1 MKHLAYGSLLLCALT
16 SNAAATS
23 ILNDVYHIGNSLT
36 FDFLYEYSL
45 DKYSLDDLAADVGFE
60 NTQTGSHI
68 RCSKGPA
75 YIYQNP
81 SETCE
86 PPTPS
91 TWETALPSQAWDGI
105 AIQLHHFPNLETLG
119 LQVDAIINMVGA
131 ATSSQ
136 NPDLLLFMPQPRLM
150 WDVAQRWAEQTL
162 DEDSQ
167 PFEYSEKYFRDLITR
182 VKTQLPQTKVWGIPG
197 PQFQLELLATGL
209 IENRAEIYRD
219 HHHASDAGKWIK
231 RVAHMEIRFGPQDW
245 PPYNET
251 LDVDWQLAATEL
263 VRQQMQAFNGSLFPG
278 DYNTDGFVDAADYT
292 KWRDQLGQSV
302 ILPNENP
309 ASATPGT
316 VDPEDYTFW
325 STRFE
330 GHSVN
335 SSPATV
341 PEPASWLLVL
351 CAMLAVYRNHRP

>member
-1 MKHLAYGSLLLCALT
+1 MQRFAYGIVLLCALT
-16 SNAAATS
+16 SSAAATS
-23 ILNDVYHIGNSLT
+23 ILTDVYHIGNSLT
-36 FDFLYEYSL
+36 FDMVHR
-45 DKYSLDDLAADVGFE
+45 DKMDDLAAGAGFADI
-60 NTQTGSHI
+60 QTGYHV
-68 RCSKGPA
+68 RCSKGPV

-81 SETCE
+81 GETCE
-86 PPTPS
+86 EPAPS
-91 TWETALPSQAWDGI
+91 TWDTALPSQAWDGI
-105 AIQLHHFPNLETLG
+105 AIQLHQGPTNLETLG
-119 LQVDAIINMVGA
+119 LQTDAIVNMFES

-136 NPDLLLFMPQPRLM
+136 NPDLLLFMPQPRLS
-150 WDVAQRWAEQTL
+150 WDLAQRWAEQTL

-167 PFEYSEKYFRDLITR
+167 PFHHSEKYFRDLITR

-209 IENRAEIYRD
+209 IADRGELYRD
-219 HHHASDAGKWIK
+219 DIHSSDAGKWLK
-231 RVAHMEIRFGPQDW
+231 QAAHLEIRFGPQDW
-245 PPYNET
+245 PPYDET
-251 LDVDWQLAATEL
+251 LDIDWQLATTEI
-263 VRQQMQAFNGSLFPG
+263 VRQQIEAFNGSLFPG

-302 ILPNENP
+302 TLPNENP

-335 SSPATV
+335 SSPVTV

-351 CAMLAVYRNHRP
+351 CAMLLVYRNPRP